1 MKKDNNELMKEN
13 IKQDHNDV
21 YQRKILYNELLNS
34 YEHKVFLQKIEKER
48 EKNYEEIKKEEYL
61 DPKEK
66 EKKEKKALMK
76 LNELRNQIQE
86 HEKKE
91 KENRQRLT
99 NLFQFEDKIKE
110 IEQKKN
116 NTKTDEQLNTY
127 EMAQK
132 KVEDLEE
139 KFILQKYRREM
150 ALIKNMDRFQRK
162 INVLTTKNEQK
173 EEKIK
178 LALIKAKEDRE
189 KILKK
194 NNIFLDSTEKNLKHK
209 QLIDNEKRK
218 KLLENIEKKN
228 LRSFVIIN
236 EKNNMVEEQKKKNKM
251 RKEKSEYLKLRLNE
265 IVKADNKIE
274 GNKKISMIN
283 NLLTE
288 FK

>member
-1 MKKDNNELMKEN
+1 M
-13 IKQDHNDV
+13 
-21 YQRKILYNELLNS
+21 
-34 YEHKVFLQKIEKER
+34 
-48 EKNYEEIKKEEYL
+48 

-76 LNELRNQIQE
+76 LNELRNKKKE

-194 NNIFLDSTEKNLKHK
+194 NNIFLDSTEKNLKQK

-274 GNKKISMIN
+274 GSKKISMIN